1 MARPYVV
8 VAAIAFSCIRKN
20 WSSLSG
26 RGADYIF
33 FLYSARFGAQSV
45 YIRQR
50 RFLMVDKQNPTGNSP
65 NEGEGNKTAARQYN
79 EAQQRFAQS
88 GKVEEKAREAE
99 KALDGPEK
107 EALQQAEA
115 VGKRHSAGEDPAVEN
130 PKYRK

>member
-1 MARPYVV
+1 
-8 VAAIAFSCIRKN
+8 
-20 WSSLSG
+20 
-26 RGADYIF
+26 
-33 FLYSARFGAQSV
+33 
-45 YIRQR
+45 
-50 RFLMVDKQNPTGNSP
+50 MVDKQNPTGNSP

>member
-1 MARPYVV
+1 MARPYVA
-8 VAAIAFSCIRKN
+8 VAATGFSCIRKN
-20 WSSLSG
+20 WLSLSG

-50 RFLMVDKQNPTGNSP
+50 RFLMDKKQNPTSDSP

-99 KALDGPEK
+99 KALDSPE
-107 EALQQAEA
+107 EETLRQAEA
-115 VGKRHSAGEDPAVEN
+115 VGKRHSAGEDPAVKN
-130 PKYRK
+130 QK